1 MENNNLK
8 VDQVLANEE
17 SLYIFDEEEHDK
29 MFKDKL
35 WAKE

>member
-8 VDQVLANEE
+8 IDQVLANEE
-17 SLYIFDEEEHDK
+17 SLYIFDEEENDK